1 MKALVTGG
9 NGQIG
14 SHIIEELLSVGCKI
28 VNIDNLVTGRKIHLK
43 KNSGLT
49 NHFCSIDNY
58 ELIIFIC

>member
-43 KNSGLT
+43 KKFRIN
-49 NHFCSIDNY
+49 
-58 ELIIFIC
+58 